1 MLKEGLEDVVREV
14 CPSLTLS
21 YRWLQTSFI
30 DRSCKTST
38 TCHVS
43 VEESSSSENF
53 CMDTPEPMLCT
64 ARTSFWTCYLCTKS
78 IAGKRWQYQSGD
90 ISIFNDLLRISKYV
104 RFCLLRQKSRVS
116 GERLKFRMVVNF
128 DLYSLFEQLSL
139 FVPFIAVSTMDK
151 HKVVQ
156 KFKSIINS
164 GFEKLA
170 GLSFPDA
177 SHTNCDDLQKKVKIV
192 MILPIYGRYGTF
204 LRFLN
209 NYEEVRSMHEHQ
221 NVSYCNLFTF
231 LYRYASNQ
239 RQTWMWTY

>member
-1 MLKEGLEDVVREV
+1 M
-14 CPSLTLS
+14 
-21 YRWLQTSFI
+21 
-30 DRSCKTST
+30 RSC
-38 TCHVS
+38 HHH
-43 VEESSSSENF
+43 
-53 CMDTPEPMLCT
+53 
-64 ARTSFWTCYLCTKS
+64 
-78 IAGKRWQYQSGD
+78 
-90 ISIFNDLLRISKYV
+90 
-104 RFCLLRQKSRVS
+104 QKNRVS
-116 GERLKFRMVVNF
+116 GESLKFRIVVSF
-128 DLYSLFEQLSL
+128 DLYSLIEQLSL
-139 FVPFIAVSTMDK
+139 SVPFIAVSTMDK

-221 NVSYCNLFTF
+221 NVSYCDPLTF

-239 RQTWMWTY
+239 RQT